1 MSAQATPPVPA
12 GWYPDPQNP
21 ATARYWDG
29 ATWTEH
35 RHQPGQ
41 PAPKLRAPEG
51 TEPNTLWIWLL
62 VLLPLIAYIPLPF
75 IPWQSYIESMMQNPT
90 NTSGAFNAQ
99 FAIFTSPAY
108 LATLGL
114 SFVVYAGTVVLALLD
129 YRELIARGMPKPFH
143 WALSFIPSYGYL
155 VYVIGRSVVVKARTG
170 RGLGPIWLTIGVF
183 VFGIVLS
190 FVLFAQMMTA
200 MTDVF
205 GTYDYR

>member
-21 ATARYWDG
+21 ATVRYWDG
-29 ATWTEH
+29 STWTEH

-51 TEPNTLWIWLL
+51 TEPNTVWIWIL
-62 VLLPLIAYIPLPF
+62 VLLPLIALIPLPF
-75 IPWQSYIESMMQNPT
+75 IPWQSYIESTMQNPT
-90 NTSGAFNAQ
+90 SMTGALDSQ

-108 LATLGL
+108 LASIGL
-114 SFVVYAGTVVLALLD
+114 SFVVYVGTVVLALLD
-129 YRELIARGMPKPFH
+129 HRELTARGMPKPFH
-143 WALSFIPSYGYL
+143 WALSFIPSYGYH
-155 VYVIGRSVVVKARTG
+155 VYIIGRSVVVKSRTD
-170 RGLGPIWLTIGVF
+170 RGLGPLWLAIGVF
-183 VFGIVLS
+183 VFSIVVS
-190 FVLFAQMMTA
+190 FVLVAQMMSV